1 MKSIPKFWKNI
12 CKWYGCSCI
21 NIIFQDFRLI
31 WFLVLCQVDNLIEA
45 QVNEVQDATQHVLVE
60 EYISQVELFKCD
72 NIVTCLRLLDKFKVV
87 RLILFCK
94 FQKQSSWIL

>member
-1 MKSIPKFWKNI
+1 M
-12 CKWYGCSCI
+12 
-21 NIIFQDFRLI
+21 
-31 WFLVLCQVDNLIEA
+31 
-45 QVNEVQDATQHVLVE
+45 QDATQHVLVE

-94 FQKQSSWIL
+94 FQKQSSWILWKVDQLYEGHKATQQIQVEHVSQVTWNRLSIIAWLEINYVKHN